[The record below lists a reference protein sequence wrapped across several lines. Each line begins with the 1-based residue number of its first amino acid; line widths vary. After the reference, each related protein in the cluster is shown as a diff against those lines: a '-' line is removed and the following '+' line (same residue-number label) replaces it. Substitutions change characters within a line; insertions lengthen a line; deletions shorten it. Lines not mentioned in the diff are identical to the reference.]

1 MSHLQVG
8 AHVSASGGL
17 WNAIERAVG
26 IEAEAIQLFPSAP
39 QSWRPTKHTPEAFQR
54 FRSAREESGI
64 GEVWMHCIYL
74 VNLATEK
81 PEQLEKSID
90 AVVNALSVAHH
101 TGAQGVVLHTGSH
114 KGAGLDAVL
123 GQVAGAL
130 RQVFDQAPGE
140 AVLALENAAGHGGVI
155 GKEFAELGAIL
166 QAVDHPRLQ
175 VCVDTCHAFAAGY
188 NLADPAGVEEMLD
201 TFDRDIGLDH
211 LAVWHVNDS
220 MMELGGLRDRHQN
233 VGEGHI
239 GNAGFRVW
247 LAALGA
253 RDEIRARAMLLEV
266 PGFDGDGP
274 DLKNVRRLKRLRNA
288 AEKAAVAASDRG

>member
-8 AHVSASGGL
+8 AHVSSSGGL
-17 WNAIERAVG
+17 WKAIERAVD
-26 IEAEAIQLFPSAP
+26 IEAEAIQIFPSAP
-39 QSWRPTKHTPEAFQR
+39 QSWRLTRHTPEAFDR
-54 FRSAREESGI
+54 FRSAREEAGI

-90 AVVNALSVAHH
+90 AVVNALTVAHNA
-101 TGAQGVVLHTGSH
+101 GAQGVVLHTGSH

-123 GQVAGAL
+123 DQVAGAL
-130 RQVFDQAPGE
+130 RQIFDQAPGE

-166 QAVDHPRLQ
+166 SAVDHPRLQ
-175 VCVDTCHAFAAGY
+175 VCVDTCHAFAAGN

-211 LAVWHVNDS
+211 LAVWHLNDS

-233 VGEGHI
+233 IGDGYI
-239 GNAGFRVW
+239 GNAGFRVL
-247 LAALGA
+247 LAAVGA

-288 AEKAAVAASDRG
+288 AEKAAVATSD